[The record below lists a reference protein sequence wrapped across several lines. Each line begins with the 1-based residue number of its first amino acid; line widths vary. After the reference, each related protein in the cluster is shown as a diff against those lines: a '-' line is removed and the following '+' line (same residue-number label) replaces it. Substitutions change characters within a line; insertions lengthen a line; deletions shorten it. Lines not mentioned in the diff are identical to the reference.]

1 MLCVCFSCREVPA
14 VENRGVIT
22 PGGNLGMVQR
32 GEKGYGKKVGVANP
46 ERNLGVVYSGHGL
59 PRKYPT

>member
-1 MLCVCFSCREVPA
+1 MPA

-32 GEKGYGKKVGVANP
+32 GEKGYGEKVGVANP